1 MKLHELKILHE
12 YLIDVSIGKK
22 TFELRK
28 NDRDYQVG
36 DLIRFIDIR
45 EDDSTTNKNRIEPNI
60 DENTLYRITYVLK
73 DVEKYGLDKD
83 YCILAIKKL
92 NIKEVYDESHWN

>member
-1 MKLHELKILHE
+1 MTLHELKILHE
-12 YLIDVSIGKK
+12 YLVDVDLGKK

-36 DLIRFIDIR
+36 DLIRFIDVR
-45 EDDSTTNKNRIEPNI
+45 EDDSTANKNIYKNQIEPNI

-73 DVEKYGLDKD
+73 GVEQYGIDKD

-92 NIKEVYDESHWN
+92 EIKEA

>member
-36 DLIRFIDIR
+36 DLIRFIDVR
-45 EDDSTTNKNRIEPNI
+45 EDDSAANKNQIEPYI
-60 DENTLYRITYVLK
+60 DENALYRITYVLK
-73 DVEKYGLDKD
+73 GVEQYGIDKD

-92 NIKEVYDESHWN
+92 DIKEV

>member
-1 MKLHELKILHE
+1 MKLHELKILHQH
-12 YLIDVSIGKK
+12 LIDVALGTK

-36 DLIRFIDIR
+36 DLIHFIDVDSNGKDWKITHKWK
-45 EDDSTTNKNRIEPNI
+45 DDLVEPCI
-60 DENTLYRITYVLK
+60 DENALYRITYVLK

-92 NIKEVYDESHWN
+92 EIKEK

>member
-1 MKLHELKILHE
+1 MTLHELKILHE

-45 EDDSTTNKNRIEPNI
+45 EDDSTANKNQIEPNI

-73 DVEKYGLDKD
+73 GVEKYGLDKN

-92 NIKEVYDESHWN
+92 DIKEV

>member
-1 MKLHELKILHE
+1 MKLHELKILHK
-12 YLIDVSIGKK
+12 YLVEVDLGNK

-45 EDDSTTNKNRIEPNI
+45 EDDSTANKNQIEPNI

-73 DVEKYGLDKD
+73 DVEKYGLAKD
-83 YCILAIKKL
+83 YFILAIKKL
-92 NIKEVYDESHWN
+92 NIKEVYDESRWN

>member
-45 EDDSTTNKNRIEPNI
+45 EDDSTANKNQIEPYI
-60 DENTLYRITYVLK
+60 DENALYRITYVLK
-73 DVEKYGLDKD
+73 GVEQYGIDTD

-92 NIKEVYDESHWN
+92 DIKEV

>member
-1 MKLHELKILHE
+1 MTLHELKILHE
-12 YLIDVSIGKK
+12 YLVDVDLGKK

-45 EDDSTTNKNRIEPNI
+45 EDDSTANKSRIEPNI

-73 DVEKYGLDKD
+73 DVDQYGLDRD

>member
-1 MKLHELKILHE
+1 MKLHELKILHK
-12 YLIDVSIGKK
+12 YLIDVSLGIK

-36 DLIRFIDIR
+36 DLIHFIDVK
-45 EDDSTTNKNRIEPNI
+45 EDKNTSKGIEPYINE
-60 DENTLYRITYVLK
+60 DELYRITYVLK

-92 NIKEVYDESHWN
+92 EIKEA